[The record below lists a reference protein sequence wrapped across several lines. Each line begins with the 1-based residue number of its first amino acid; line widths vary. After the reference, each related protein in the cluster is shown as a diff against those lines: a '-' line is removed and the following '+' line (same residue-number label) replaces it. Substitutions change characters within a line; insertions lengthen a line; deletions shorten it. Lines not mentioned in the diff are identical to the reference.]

1 MRSFHANDPEAL
13 RNPWLKHYFKGR
25 HPDGIVVDNHINKLR
40 VAAPVDK
47 RHAAPL
53 E

>member
-1 MRSFHANDPEAL
+1 
-13 RNPWLKHYFKGR
+13 
-25 HPDGIVVDNHINKLR
+25 VVDNHINKLR

-47 RHAAPL
+47 RHPAPL